1 MNVSFTAEIDRI
13 TRGHG
18 IVDIGGK
25 EVDIG
30 PCSRSDVGR
39 TVKFVKSHGTIQYCI
54 RPAYLYKFNNSG
66 NGIISTQSGHLNIGP
81 VSQDYLRS
89 YVDIVPHGN
98 KAYCVTKD
106 ATDAAYPYTQYSRIS
121 DPIETDWFPLS
132 TKHHNIEL
140 EISEIRG
147 DVAFAMFG
155 EYSSLTVRIPLF
167 NTDISPQ
174 EGAVVSVT
182 PHLDKLSSL
191 PDEMEAS
198 LNEIISSSK
207 DSSNP
212 SATSQSGI
220 QSKSEANGQ
229 TYKEDSSGSE
239 PSSQPDTESNT
250 EESKGVVKEEDSPHK
265 YNADLDALR
274 EQSSSPTK
282 KETISQS
289 EPVESEEQTGGTQ
302 RDDNGSEPLENSNA
316 KPSLDTLRQKAEES
330 SVEDVSDDVSKTT
343 VEKTQYRRSKD
354 VKEYVMAR
362 ADGLCEGCDEP
373 APFMDNTGEPYLH
386 AHHVHELSS
395 GGSDTPDTVI
405 ALCPNC
411 HYRVHHGEEGSEY
424 NKELK
429 QKLESIEEKA
439 ADSC

>member
-1 MNVSFTAEIDRI
+1 MDISFTAEIDRI
-13 TRGHG
+13 NRGHG

-25 EVDIG
+25 DVDIG

-39 TVKFVKSHGTIQYCI
+39 TVKFVKFQGAIQYCI
-54 RPAYLYKFNNSG
+54 RPAYLHKFSNSG

-81 VSQDYLRS
+81 VSQEYLRS

-98 KAYCVTKD
+98 KAYCVTKE
-106 ATDAAYPYTQYSRIS
+106 ATDAAYPYTQYSQVS
-121 DPIETDWFPLS
+121 NPIETDWFPFS
-132 TKHHNIEL
+132 TKHHDIEL

-147 DVAFAMFG
+147 DVAFGVFG
-155 EYSSLTVRIPLF
+155 EYSSLSVRIRLF

-174 EGAVVSVT
+174 EGDIVSVT
-182 PHLDKLSSL
+182 PNLDKLASL

-207 DSSNP
+207 SSSDQ
-212 SATSQSGI
+212 SATSKSAI
-220 QSKSEANGQ
+220 QSKSEASGQ
-229 TYKEDSSGSE
+229 TCKKDCSGSQSE
-239 PSSQPDTESNT
+239 SQPDTGANKEG
-250 EESKGVVKEEDSPHK
+250 SKGVVTEEDSPHK
-265 YNADLDALR
+265 YNTNFDTLR

-282 KETISQS
+282 EEIISQS
-289 EPVESEEQTGGTQ
+289 EYVESEEQSGGTQ
-302 RDDNGSEPLENSNA
+302 TEDGGSEASNTE
-316 KPSLDTLRQKAEES
+316 PSLDTLRQKAEES

-343 VEKTQYRRSKD
+343 IEKTQYSRSKD

-373 APFMDNTGEPYLH
+373 APFMDNNGDPYLH
-386 AHHVHELSS
+386 AHHIHELSS
-395 GGSDTPDTVI
+395 GGSDTPNTVI

-429 QKLESIEEKA
+429 QKLKSIEKKTA
-439 ADSC
+439 STS